1 MTEVALAPLEL
12 VLVTIWLMLPA
23 YLANTIA
30 SIVGGGPPID
40 YGRNWNDGQRILG
53 DGKTWNGLIGG
64 TVGGLLVGHL
74 QMTAGADFFS
84 DCYCYVS
91 WGSSPYLIFFL
102 LAFGALA
109 GDMAASFIK
118 RRQGQERGSKSPL
131 LDMYDFIIGA
141 LVLTGLF
148 GGGWLDYWLFGGWP
162 SHGWVPLITLIIAT
176 PILHRSVNI
185 LGYKLGVKQV
195 PW

>member
-1 MTEVALAPLEL
+1 
-12 VLVTIWLMLPA
+12 MLPA

-40 YGRNWNDGQRILG
+40 NGRNWNDGRRILG
-53 DGKTWNGLIGG
+53 DGKTWRGLIGG
-64 TVGGLLVGHL
+64 TLGGLLVGHL

-84 DCYCYVS
+84 SYIS

-109 GDMAASFIK
+109 GDMAASFLK

-148 GGGWLDYWLFGGWP
+148 GGDWLGSWFLESP
-162 SHGWVPLITLIIAT
+162 IPIITLIIVT

>member
-1 MTEVALAPLEL
+1 MTLAPLEL

-30 SIVGGGPPID
+30 SIVGGGSPID

-53 DGKTWNGLIGG
+53 DGNTWNGLIGG

-74 QMTAGADFFS
+74 QMTAGADFVR

-91 WGSSPYLIFFL
+91 WGSSPNLIFFL
-102 LAFGALA
+102 LAFGARA
-109 GDMAASFIK
+109 GDIAASFIK
-118 RRQGQERGSKSPL
+118 RRQGQERGSKAPL

-148 GGGWLDYWLFGGWP
+148 GGDWLEYWFFGGWP

>member
-1 MTEVALAPLEL
+1 M
-12 VLVTIWLMLPA
+12 
-23 YLANTIA
+23 
-30 SIVGGGPPID
+30 
-40 YGRNWNDGQRILG
+40 
-53 DGKTWNGLIGG
+53 
-64 TVGGLLVGHL
+64 VGHL

-84 DCYCYVS
+84 VYVS
-91 WGSSPYLIFFL
+91 WSSSPYLIFFL
-102 LAFGALA
+102 LAFGALV

-118 RRQGQERGSKSPL
+118 RRQGQERGTKSPL

-148 GGGWLDYWLFGGWP
+148 GGGWLNHWLFGGWI

-185 LGYKLGVKQV
+185 LGYRLGVKQV

>member
-1 MTEVALAPLEL
+1 MAEVALAPLGL
-12 VLVTIWLMLPA
+12 VIVTVWLMLPA

-40 YGRNWNDGQRILG
+40 NGRNWNDGRRILG
-53 DGKTWNGLIGG
+53 DGKTWRGLIGG
-64 TVGGLLVGHL
+64 TLGGLLVGHL

-84 DCYCYVS
+84 SYVS
-91 WGSSPYLIFFL
+91 WSSSPYLIFFL

-118 RRQGQERGSKSPL
+118 RRQGQERGTKSPL

-148 GGGWLDYWLFGGWP
+148 GGGWLNHWLFGGWI

-185 LGYKLGVKQV
+185 LGYRLGVKQV

>member
-1 MTEVALAPLEL
+1 MTEVALAPLGL
-12 VLVTIWLMLPA
+12 VLVTVWLMLPA

-40 YGRNWNDGQRILG
+40 NGRNWNDGRRILG
-53 DGKTWNGLIGG
+53 DGKTWRGIIGG
-64 TVGGLLVGHL
+64 TLGGLVMGHL
-74 QMTAGADFFS
+74 QMTAGAGFFS
-84 DCYCYVS
+84 SYVS
-91 WGSSPYLIFFL
+91 WGSQPYLIFFL
-102 LAFGALA
+102 LAFGALV

-118 RRQGQERGSKSPL
+118 RRRGQERGTKSPL

-141 LVLTGLF
+141 LILTGLF
-148 GGGWLDYWLFGGWP
+148 GGGWLNHWLFGGWI

>member
-141 LVLTGLF
+141 LILT
-148 GGGWLDYWLFGGWP
+148 WLFGEGWLNHWLF
-162 SHGWVPLITLIIAT
+162 SDWVPLITLIIAT

>member
-30 SIVGGGPPID
+30 SIVGGGSPID

-84 DCYCYVS
+84 GYVW

-102 LAFGALA
+102 LAFGALV

-162 SHGWVPLITLIIAT
+162 SHGWVPLITIIIAT

>member
-1 MTEVALAPLEL
+1 MAEVALAPLGL
-12 VLVTIWLMLPA
+12 VLVTVWLMLPA

-40 YGRNWNDGQRILG
+40 DGRNWNDGRRILG
-53 DGKTWNGLIGG
+53 DGKTWRGLIGG
-64 TVGGLLVGHL
+64 TLGGLLVGHL
-74 QMTAGADFFS
+74 QMTAGASFFS
-84 DCYCYVS
+84 GYVS

-109 GDMAASFIK
+109 GDMAASFLK

-148 GGGWLDYWLFGGWP
+148 GGDWLGSWFLESP
-162 SHGWVPLITLIIAT
+162 IPIITLIIVT

>member
-1 MTEVALAPLEL
+1 MTEVALAPLGL
-12 VLVTIWLMLPA
+12 VLVTVWLMLPA

-40 YGRNWNDGQRILG
+40 NGRNWNDGRRILG
-53 DGKTWNGLIGG
+53 EGKTWRGIIGG
-64 TVGGLLVGHL
+64 TLGGLVVGHL

-84 DCYCYVS
+84 NYVS
-91 WGSSPYLIFFL
+91 WGSQPYLIFFL
-102 LAFGALA
+102 LAFGALV
-109 GDMAASFIK
+109 GDMVASFIK
-118 RRQGQERGSKSPL
+118 RRQGQERGTKSPL

-148 GGGWLDYWLFGGWP
+148 GGGWLNHWLFGGWI

>member
-148 GGGWLDYWLFGGWP
+148 GGGWLEYWFFD
-162 SHGWVPLITLIIAT
+162 GWVPLITLIIAT

>member
-1 MTEVALAPLEL
+1 MAEVALAPLGL
-12 VLVTIWLMLPA
+12 VIVTVWLMLPA

-40 YGRNWNDGQRILG
+40 DGRNWNDGQRILG
-53 DGKTWNGLIGG
+53 DGKTWRGLIGG
-64 TVGGLLVGHL
+64 TLGGLLVGHL

-84 DCYCYVS
+84 GYVS
-91 WGSSPYLIFFL
+91 WSSSPYLIFFL

-118 RRQGQERGSKSPL
+118 RRKGWERGTKSPL

-148 GGGWLDYWLFGGWP
+148 GGGWLNHWLFGGWI

-185 LGYKLGVKQV
+185 LGYRLGVKQV

>member
-1 MTEVALAPLEL
+1 MTEVTLAPLEL

-40 YGRNWNDGQRILG
+40 DGRNWADGRRILG

-131 LDMYDFIIGA
+131 LDMYDFIFGA
-141 LVLTGLF
+141 LILT
-148 GGGWLDYWLFGGWP
+148 WLFGEGWLNHWLF
-162 SHGWVPLITLIIAT
+162 SDWVPLITLIIAT

>member
-1 MTEVALAPLEL
+1 MTVVAITPLGI
-12 VLVTIWLMLPA
+12 VLVTVWHMLPA

-30 SIVGGGPPID
+30 SIVGGGAPID
-40 YGRNWNDGQRILG
+40 YGRNWRDGRRILG
-53 DGKTWNGLIGG
+53 DGKTWRGLVGG
-64 TVGGLLVGHL
+64 TLGGLLVGHF
-74 QMTAGADFFS
+74 QITTGSSFFS
-84 DCYCYVS
+84 GYVS

-102 LAFGALA
+102 LAFGALV

-118 RRQGQERGSKSPL
+118 RRQGQERGAKSPL

-141 LVLTGLF
+141 LVMTGLF
-148 GGGWLDYWLFGGWP
+148 GGGWLDYWLFGGRF
-162 SHGWVPLITLIIAT
+162 SYGWVPLITIATIVIAT

>member
-1 MTEVALAPLEL
+1 
-12 VLVTIWLMLPA
+12 MLPA

-40 YGRNWNDGQRILG
+40 DSRNWNDGQRILG
-53 DGKTWNGLIGG
+53 DGKTWRGLIGG
-64 TVGGLLVGHL
+64 TLGGLLVGHL

-84 DCYCYVS
+84 GYVS

-118 RRQGQERGSKSPL
+118 RRQGWERGTKSPL
-131 LDMYDFIIGA
+131 LDMYDFVIGA

-148 GGGWLDYWLFGGWP
+148 GGGWLNHWLFGGWI
-162 SHGWVPLITLIIAT
+162 SYGWVPLITLLIAT

-185 LGYKLGVKQV
+185 LGYKIGVKQV

>member
-1 MTEVALAPLEL
+1 MTEVALAPLGL
-12 VLVTIWLMLPA
+12 VLVTVWLMLPA

-40 YGRNWNDGQRILG
+40 DGRNWNDGRRILG
-53 DGKTWNGLIGG
+53 DGKTWRGLIGG
-64 TVGGLLVGHL
+64 TLGGLLVGHL
-74 QMTAGADFFS
+74 QMTAGAGFFS
-84 DCYCYVS
+84 GYVS

-102 LAFGALA
+102 LACGALA

-118 RRQGQERGSKSPL
+118 RRRGQERGAKSPL
-131 LDMYDFIIGA
+131 LDVYDFIIGA
-141 LVLTGLF
+141 LLLTALF
-148 GGGWLDYWLFGGWP
+148 GGEWLWYWVDPFT
-162 SHGWVPLITLIIAT
+162 IFILIIAT